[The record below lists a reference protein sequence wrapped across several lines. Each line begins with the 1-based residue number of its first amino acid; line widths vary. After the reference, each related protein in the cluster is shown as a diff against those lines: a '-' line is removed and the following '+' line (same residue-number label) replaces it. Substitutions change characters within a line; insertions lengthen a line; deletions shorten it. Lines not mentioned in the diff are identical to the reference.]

1 MILEKF
7 FFARVFNQ
15 NKKFFSLVMSPFF
28 GIILTKAW
36 IFMSSQISY
45 KDNKNRIKKK
55 LSFFEG
61 GHQLEKLEF
70 ALAIA
75 QTNGD
80 EKKSIVL
87 RKKIVELGGN
97 VEEPGT

>member
-1 MILEKF
+1 
-7 FFARVFNQ
+7 
-15 NKKFFSLVMSPFF
+15 
-28 GIILTKAW
+28 
-36 IFMSSQISY
+36 MSSQTTY
-45 KDNKNRIKKK
+45 KDSQNRIKKK
-55 LSFFEG
+55 LSFIEG

-75 QTNGD
+75 QTRGD

-87 RKKIVELGGN
+87 RKKIFELGGN

>member
-1 MILEKF
+1 MASK
-7 FFARVFNQ
+7 V
-15 NKKFFSLVMSPFF
+15 
-28 GIILTKAW
+28 
-36 IFMSSQISY
+36 SY
-45 KDNKNRIKKK
+45 KANKSPIKKK

-75 QTNGD
+75 QTKGD
-80 EKKSIVL
+80 EKKSITL
-87 RKKIVELGGN
+87 RKKIFELGGN

>member
-1 MILEKF
+1 MYPQ
-7 FFARVFNQ
+7 V
-15 NKKFFSLVMSPFF
+15 
-28 GIILTKAW
+28 GIIISKGLFVMA
-36 IFMSSQISY
+36 SQISY
-45 KDNKNRIKKK
+45 TGSKRSLKKK

-75 QTNGD
+75 ETKGD
-80 EKKSIVL
+80 QKKSLIL

>member
-1 MILEKF
+1 MD
-7 FFARVFNQ
+7 
-15 NKKFFSLVMSPFF
+15 
-28 GIILTKAW
+28 
-36 IFMSSQISY
+36 SQILY
-45 KDNKNRIKKK
+45 KSNKNPVKKK
-55 LSFFEG
+55 LSFVEG

-80 EKKSIVL
+80 KQKSLIL
-87 RKKIVELGGN
+87 KKKIVELGGN

>member
-1 MILEKF
+1 M
-7 FFARVFNQ
+7 
-15 NKKFFSLVMSPFF
+15 
-28 GIILTKAW
+28 T
-36 IFMSSQISY
+36 SQISY
-45 KDNKNRIKKK
+45 SSTNNRIKKK

-75 QTNGD
+75 QTKGD
-80 EKKSIVL
+80 QKKSTIL

>member
-1 MILEKF
+1 MASPIPY
-7 FFARVFNQ
+7 Q
-15 NKKFFSLVMSPFF
+15 GKKNS
-28 GIILTKAW
+28 
-36 IFMSSQISY
+36 
-45 KDNKNRIKKK
+45 IKKK

-70 ALAIA
+70 ALAVA

-80 EKKSIVL
+80 EKKSLIL

>member
-1 MILEKF
+1 
-7 FFARVFNQ
+7 
-15 NKKFFSLVMSPFF
+15 
-28 GIILTKAW
+28 
-36 IFMSSQISY
+36 MSSQITY
-45 KDNKNRIKKK
+45 KTNKSRIKKK

-61 GHQLEKLEF
+61 DHLLEKLEF

-75 QTNGD
+75 QTKGD
-80 EKKSIVL
+80 EKKSISL

>member
-1 MILEKF
+1 MHYRPLSWHNI
-7 FFARVFNQ
+7 
-15 NKKFFSLVMSPFF
+15 KKALFLMASH
-28 GIILTKAW
+28 
-36 IFMSSQISY
+36 ISY
-45 KDNKNRIKKK
+45 KSNKNPIKKK

-70 ALAIA
+70 ALAVA
-75 QTNGD
+75 QTQGD
-80 EKKSIVL
+80 EAKSLSL

>member
-1 MILEKF
+1 
-7 FFARVFNQ
+7 
-15 NKKFFSLVMSPFF
+15 
-28 GIILTKAW
+28 
-36 IFMSSQISY
+36 MSSNISS
-45 KDNKNRIKKK
+45 KANKSPIMKK

-87 RKKIVELGGN
+87 RKKIFELGGN

>member
-1 MILEKF
+1 
-7 FFARVFNQ
+7 
-15 NKKFFSLVMSPFF
+15 
-28 GIILTKAW
+28 
-36 IFMSSQISY
+36 MSSQTSY
-45 KDNKNRIKKK
+45 KSKKSTIKKK
-55 LSFFEG
+55 LSFLEG

-75 QTNGD
+75 QTKGD
-80 EKKSIVL
+80 EKKSITL

>member
-1 MILEKF
+1 MLGFISKLDF
-7 FFARVFNQ
+7 CFT
-15 NKKFFSLVMSPFF
+15 LIMSPFI
-28 GIILTKAW
+28 GIILTKALTL
-36 IFMSSQISY
+36 MSSQISY
-45 KDNKNRIKKK
+45 QPNRSRIKKK

-75 QTNGD
+75 QTKGD
-80 EKKSIVL
+80 EKKSIIL

>member
-1 MILEKF
+1 M
-7 FFARVFNQ
+7 A
-15 NKKFFSLVMSPFF
+15 
-28 GIILTKAW
+28 T
-36 IFMSSQISY
+36 QIPY
-45 KDNKNRIKKK
+45 KVNKNPIKKK

-75 QTNGD
+75 QTKGD
-80 EKKSIVL
+80 EKKSILL

>member
-1 MILEKF
+1 
-7 FFARVFNQ
+7 
-15 NKKFFSLVMSPFF
+15 
-28 GIILTKAW
+28 
-36 IFMSSQISY
+36 MSSQITY
-45 KDNKNRIKKK
+45 KINKNRIMKK

-75 QTNGD
+75 QTKGD
-80 EKKSIVL
+80 KKKSVIL

>member
-1 MILEKF
+1 MFKF
-7 FFARVFNQ
+7 IVRKYFWFPPI
-15 NKKFFSLVMSPFF
+15 MSPFV
-28 GIILTKAW
+28 GIILTKAL

-87 RKKIVELGGN
+87 RKKICELGGN

>member
-1 MILEKF
+1 MLGFIVKLYF
-7 FFARVFNQ
+7 FFP
-15 NKKFFSLVMSPFF
+15 LIMSPFV
-28 GIILTKAW
+28 GIILSKAW

-45 KDNKNRIKKK
+45 KDNKSRIRKK
-55 LSFFEG
+55 LSFIEG

-75 QTNGD
+75 QTKGD

-97 VEEPGT
+97 IEEPGT